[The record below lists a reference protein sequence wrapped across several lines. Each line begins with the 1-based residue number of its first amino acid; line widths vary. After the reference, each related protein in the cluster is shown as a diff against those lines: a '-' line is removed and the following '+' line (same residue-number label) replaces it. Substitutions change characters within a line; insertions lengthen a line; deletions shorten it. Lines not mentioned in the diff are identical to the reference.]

1 MACVKLSETEET
13 VKSLEKELETL
24 KNEVKEK
31 TVMVKSESPDYPSMF
46 IWKIGKFSKLKK
58 EAKDDVNLRITSA
71 PFYTEHYGYKLVVA
85 FYPNGNGCAKNDFIS
100 VFYTVMKG
108 EYDALLPWSFKRKV
122 KFTLL
127 DQRENPEE
135 RENHS
140 IEVTP
145 PKTVKFSGRPDNGGN
160 AGFGSPQFMS
170 QKKLETGCYVVD
182 DTLFLQFEVGP
193 SS

>member
-58 EAKDDVNLRITSA
+58 EAKDDVNLSA

-85 FYPNGNGCAKNDFIS
+85 FYPNGNGSAKNDCNE
-100 VFYTVMKG
+100 G
-108 EYDALLPWSFKRKV
+108 
-122 KFTLL
+122 
-127 DQRENPEE
+127 
-135 RENHS
+135 
-140 IEVTP
+140 
-145 PKTVKFSGRPDNGGN
+145 
-160 AGFGSPQFMS
+160 
-170 QKKLETGCYVVD
+170 
-182 DTLFLQFEVGP
+182 
-193 SS
+193 